1 MLTLRYDP
9 RLENALQWCDD
20 FMSKANKPQKA
31 STPPEVVQG
40 KVVETGNPDPVEN
53 SLAITEAV
61 MSLAF
66 PEAMT
71 EADYF
76 AYGRKMGDALQ
87 GASWKVGDYA
97 NFGKAKFG
105 IKDYTR
111 LADETG
117 LDEVYI
123 RQCASIAER
132 VPAAHRALASLERF
146 RLLLPKR
153 EKTVKDG
160 KTAVVE
166 EIPALVARHTDWTAR
181 ELRAGKKDE
190 PKALAAADTGSA
202 AGSPD
207 VDSANAEAGNKAPVE
222 SDPADAALK
231 AATAE
236 KPKGEMTATAVYEA
250 ARALQIGIELLSKE
264 RLAVVAIMEQ
274 KFPVIKPLAAL
285 CRILSDQIRTELAKD
300 S

>member
-1 MLTLRYDP
+1 M
-9 RLENALQWCDD
+9 
-20 FMSKANKPQKA
+20 
-31 STPPEVVQG
+31 
-40 KVVETGNPDPVEN
+40 
-53 SLAITEAV
+53 
-61 MSLAF
+61 
-66 PEAMT
+66 
-71 EADYF
+71 
-76 AYGRKMGDALQ
+76 
-87 GASWKVGDYA
+87 
-97 NFGKAKFG
+97 
-105 IKDYTR
+105 
-111 LADETG
+111 
-117 LDEVYI
+117 
-123 RQCASIAER
+123 
-132 VPAAHRALASLERF
+132 
-146 RLLLPKR
+146 
-153 EKTVKDG
+153 
-160 KTAVVE
+160 VE

-190 PKALAAADTGSA
+190 PKALTAADTGSA
-202 AGSPD
+202 ASSPD
-207 VDSANAEAGNKAPVE
+207 VDAANAEAGSKPPVE

>member
-1 MLTLRYDP
+1 
-9 RLENALQWCDD
+9 
-20 FMSKANKPQKA
+20 MSKTNKPQKA

-123 RQCASIAER
+123 RQCSSIAER
-132 VPAAHRALASLERF
+132 VPAEHRALATLERF

-166 EIPALVARHTDWTAR
+166 EIPALVARHTEWTAR
-181 ELRAGKKDE
+181 ELRAGKKDA
-190 PKALAAADTGSA
+190 PKELGAADTGSA

-207 VDSANAEAGNKAPVE
+207 VDAANLEPYNKTPVE

-231 AATAE
+231 AATTD

-250 ARALQIGIELLSKE
+250 ARALQIGIELLSQE

-300 S
+300 T